1 MFAEKIKVASGLLDS
16 NPAFVGGTDI
26 EWSGYF
32 AFFFFSYPFRFPGR
46 HKNLTFKIFVFYL
59 YLEI

>member
-32 AFFFFSYPFRFPGR
+32 AFFFLFPI
-46 HKNLTFKIFVFYL
+46 HLDS
-59 YLEI
+59 LEGTKT